1 MTRRRPPL
9 VERMREHT
17 GTVFGEMSALA
28 AATGAINLGQGF
40 PDTDGPEVVKLA
52 AIRAIAE
59 GRGNQ
64 YPPAHGL
71 PELREAIAVHQQR
84 FYGLDVDPATEV
96 VVATGASVAIAASP
110 ARPGGA
116 GRRGRD
122 VRAVVRPCTPPR
134 PRSPARAGSRSRS
147 PAPLF
152 LVPDLVA
159 LDEASTASTGSCS
172 PNSPHNPTGSVFTR
186 AEQEQLAAIARRHDL
201 VVVSDEAYEH
211 LVFDGS
217 AHVPFATLPGMAERT
232 VTVGSAGKSLSM
244 TGWKVGWATGP
255 PDLVAAVRVAR
266 QHLSYVSSG
275 PFQWAVAEGLALPDD
290 YWRAFAGALQ
300 AQRDQLCDGL
310 ADVGL
315 AVTVPEGTY
324 FATTTCG
331 RSGTRTAWRSAATCQ
346 PRRRGRDPPP
356 GLPRRPR
363 GRKAIRAVGVL
374 QAARCARGGHQP
386 PAARLHLT
394 PGTSDPAAGC
404 RVGPVRVRPVLSSLT
419 STMTVSPSRISPAS
433 SAFASWSPIADCT
446 SRRSGRAP
454 YTGSN
459 PVIASHSRAAVG
471 DRPGSAAG
479 RPAAWPSSAPGCRRS
494 PRAAR
499 CSARRTRRCRRAG

>member
-96 VVATGASVAIAASP
+96 VVATGASEAIAASLLALVEP
-110 ARPGGA
+110 GDEVVMFAPWFDLYAAATSLAGARRVEVPLA
-116 GRRGRD
+116 GPLFRPD
-122 VRAVVRPCTPPR
+122 PVALERAVT
-134 PRSPARAGSRSRS
+134 ARTRV
-147 PAPLF
+147 L
-152 LVPDLVA
+152 LL
-159 LDEASTASTGSCS
+159 
-172 PNSPHNPTGSVFTR
+172 NSPHNPTGSVFTR

-324 FATTTCG
+324 FATTDVRPLGYEDGVAFC
-331 RSGTRTAWRSAATCQ
+331 
-346 PRRRGRDPPP
+346 RD
-356 GLPRRPR
+356 LPARA
-363 GRKAIRAVGVL
+363 GVVAIPH
-374 QAARCARGGHQP
+374 QAFHDDPEGGKPYVRWAFCKQ
-386 PAARLHLT
+386 PAALAEAISRL
-394 PGTSDPAAGC
+394 
-404 RVGPVRVRPVLSSLT
+404 
-419 STMTVSPSRISPAS
+419 
-433 SAFASWSPIADCT
+433 
-446 SRRSGRAP
+446 
-454 YTGSN
+454 
-459 PVIASHSRAAVG
+459 
-471 DRPGSAAG
+471 
-479 RPAAWPSSAPGCRRS
+479 
-494 PRAAR
+494 
-499 CSARRTRRCRRAG
+499 RRAFT